1 MKNEIEVKYDENGHD
16 VIFTFRGLSE
26 KEILANA
33 QKSRKSMKAWV
44 RRNSGDI
51 EDFDLI
57 KSRYL
62 LFMASMV
69 KFEGL
74 KNVDLV
80 ELLNPNL
87 KGQPEGWDFTKPEAE
102 AKKNIDP
109 SQIDV
114 PFNEANKEMLCR
126 SIGVKLAL
134 TQEHAIEQLDEAK
147 KKELRE
153 ELKNLKR

>member
-1 MKNEIEVKYDENGHD
+1 MKNEIEAKYDENGHD

-26 KEILANA
+26 KEVLANA
-33 QKSRKSMKAWV
+33 QKSRKSMKAWT
-44 RRNSGDI
+44 RRNSRDI

-80 ELLNPNL
+80 ELLNPDL
-87 KGQPEGWDFTKPEAE
+87 RGQPEGWDYIKPSSDTK
-102 AKKNIDP
+102 KDIDNY
-109 SQIDV
+109 QIEV

-126 SIGVKLAL
+126 CVGVKLAL